1 MKFNNTYYIIRHGL
15 STSNVQSYLSAWPEK
30 KISRLTPEG
39 KQTIK
44 KAAQSFKK
52 IGIDL
57 IFTSDLHRTQQ
68 TAQIISKITGA
79 KIIIDKGLRELDPG
93 IFNNTYNGDY
103 TGYFKTNEER
113 LTRRPPQ
120 GENLLD
126 CQKRMAKVLKKI
138 NQKYKNKKVLIV
150 SHGNPL
156 WMLEAFA
163 KGWDRSKTLKEYKNR
178 IIPGEWRKIN

>member
-1 MKFNNTYYIIRHGL
+1 MKLNNTYYIIRHGL
-15 STSNVQSYLSAWPEK
+15 STSNIQSYLSAWPEK

-52 IGIDL
+52 IGINL
-57 IFTSDLHRTQQ
+57 IFTSDLYRTQQ
-68 TAQIISKITGA
+68 TTQIISKITKA
-79 KIIIDKGLRELDPG
+79 KITINKGLRELNPG
-93 IFNNTYNGDY
+93 IFNNTLNGDY
-103 TGYFKTNEER
+103 MGHFKNNAER
-113 LTRRPPQ
+113 LTKRPPQ

-126 CQKRMAKVLKKI
+126 CQKRMAQALKKI
-138 NQKYKNKKVLIV
+138 DKKYKNKNILIV

-156 WMLEAFA
+156 WMLEAFV
-163 KGWDRSKTLKEYKNR
+163 KEWNRSKILKEYEDR